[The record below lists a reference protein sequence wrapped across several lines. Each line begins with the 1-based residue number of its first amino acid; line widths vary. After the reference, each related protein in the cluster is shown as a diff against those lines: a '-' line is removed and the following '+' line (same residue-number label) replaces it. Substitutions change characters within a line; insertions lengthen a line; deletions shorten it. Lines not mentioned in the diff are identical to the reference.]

1 MKPIFNRLLSGIL
14 SVAVTLSAVPIISA
28 HAEESP
34 EMYPYTLF
42 AASYN
47 EGAITGSAINVE
59 VDCGYLLLLTMKV
72 Q

>member
-34 EMYPYTLF
+34 E
-42 AASYN
+42 
-47 EGAITGSAINVE
+47 I
-59 VDCGYLLLLTMKV
+59 
-72 Q
+72 